1 MNLSPDQ
8 LEAIEK
14 FASNLIPPK
23 SVANII
29 EVNEDLFMM
38 ELKNKDSDAYKS
50 YFKGFYTTTSELR
63 ETIIGQAKAGSS
75 PAQTQSL
82 KFLDEVLIELNL

>member
-1 MNLSPDQ
+1 MTLTPEQ
-8 LEAIEK
+8 LDAVEK
-14 FASNLIPPK
+14 YASNLLPPN
-23 SVANII
+23 SVAAII
-29 EVNEDLFMM
+29 EVDEDEFLL
-38 ELKNKDSDAYKS
+38 ELKDKQSAVYKK
-50 YFKGFYTTTSELR
+50 YFRGFYTTTSELR